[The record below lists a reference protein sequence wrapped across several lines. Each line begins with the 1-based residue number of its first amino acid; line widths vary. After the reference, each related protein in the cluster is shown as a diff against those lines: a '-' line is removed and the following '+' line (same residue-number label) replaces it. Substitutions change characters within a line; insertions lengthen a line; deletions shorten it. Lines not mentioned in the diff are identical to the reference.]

1 MININKLLKYPYSL
15 ENNLDKYKNMH
26 FTSIVILTYNQLE
39 YTKLCIES
47 IRKFTPKDKYELI
60 VVDNNSTD
68 ETVKWL
74 KEQSDI
80 KLILN
85 TENYGVPKGYNQ
97 GINVCVGD
105 NILLLNNDVIV
116 TPNWLY
122 NLDYALWSN
131 YKIGAVSCVSNYV
144 SNGQKVNVNYNDITS
159 MLDFA
164 NRFNIKDSNKYEK
177 RSKLIGFCFLVKRE
191 VVDKVGLLDEQ
202 FFPGNFE
209 DDDYSIRILRANYNL
224 ILCKDTFIHHFGSI
238 SFKQNNMD
246 YKKILKENKIKFNK
260 KWH

>member
-1 MININKLLKYPYSL
+1 MININKLLNYPYSL
-15 ENNLDKYKNMH
+15 ENNLDKYSDMH

-74 KEQSDI
+74 KEQKDI

-85 TENYGVPKGYNQ
+85 SENLGVPKGYNQ
-97 GINVCVGD
+97 GINVSKGD

-131 YKIGAVSCVSNYV
+131 LEIGAVGCLSNYV
-144 SNGQKVNVNYNDITS
+144 SNHQKINVNYKDITS
-159 MLDFA
+159 MLKFA
-164 NRFNIKDSNKYEK
+164 EKFNIQDYEKYEI
-177 RSKLIGFCFLVKRE
+177 RDKLIGFCFLVKKE
-191 VVDKVGLLDEQ
+191 IVDKIGLLDEQ
-202 FFPGNFE
+202 FFPGNYE
-209 DDDYSIRILRANYNL
+209 DDDYCKRILNVNYKL
-224 ILCKDTFIHHFGSI
+224 LLCKDTFVHHFGSI
-238 SFKQNNMD
+238 SFINNNLN
-246 YKKILKENKIKFNK
+246 YNKILKDNKIKFNN
-260 KWH
+260 KWY